1 MGVWFLASAVGNYLG
16 GRAASLY
23 DTFALPSLFGAVAGL
38 ALLAAVVLAAFI
50 PYAGQLLARPAAPPG
65 VSP

>member
-1 MGVWFLASAVGNYLG
+1 MTAPALRTTARPSESLDARLAREQFTLQARSM
-16 GRAASLY
+16 
-23 DTFALPSLFGAVAGL
+23 
-38 ALLAAVVLAAFI
+38 AAVVLAAFI